1 MRHVPFI
8 LFVIAI
14 VGSIYACVH
23 EENARNQGLPLVN
36 AAAPNDAKANMLF
49 TPCALGPQN
58 VPHFEEKDDA

>member
-23 EENARNQGLPLVN
+23 EENARNQGLPLVH
-36 AAAPNDAKANMLF
+36 ASAPARGF
-49 TPCALGPQN
+49 VC
-58 VPHFEEKDDA
+58 VPPMSHWRFKQRNIA